1 MRSLK
6 ISYST
11 KLFIVIIAILTGCEV
26 AFIAFQFSREQRYRE
41 DMLNAQLT
49 ILNYQLLDH
58 YEGGLVDVE
67 TWERT
72 IDLPIQMLQL
82 AIFDSEGNMI
92 YDNTGIGEIENP
104 LELTEIKMAMESDD
118 HKGFCVHNNDD
129 EDDDEFYYYAAL
141 REGDLIARTGA
152 LGHDVGIADFMQI
165 DRSFIWYAFL
175 IYIVIIA
182 IAYYTTSRMG
192 NAVKRLS
199 EFADKA
205 EKGEEIFDT
214 EAFPRNELGNIAHS
228 IVLIYARWQRTVA
241 ERDQKA
247 KIALREEQEKAR
259 LKRELTNNINH
270 ELKTPVS
277 AISLELETIITRKD
291 QLTDQ
296 QRDMLISRCKANS
309 DRLLKM
315 IQDILTLNRLDDGAE
330 NIQRELLSL
339 RDIVDETSD
348 TLLPK
353 AENVGIA
360 FDINLPETM
369 MMLGNGPLLEA
380 VFNNLINNAILYS
393 GGSTIS
399 IVLQEENDSSYR
411 IIIADDGTGIP
422 EEHLEHLFDR
432 FYRIESG
439 RSRKKGG
446 TGIGLAIVKS
456 AARFHGGDITVRNR
470 ASGGLEFTLTLSKS
484 FGSDKDAKS

>member
-1 MRSLK
+1 ME
-6 ISYST
+6 
-11 KLFIVIIAILTGCEV
+11 IAILTLCEV
-26 AFIAFQFSREQRYRE
+26 AFIAFQFNREQRYRE
-41 DMLNAQLT
+41 DLLNAQLT
-49 ILNYQLLDH
+49 ILNYQLLDQ
-58 YEGGLVDVE
+58 YEGGVVNVE
-67 TWERT
+67 LWERT
-72 IDLPIQMLQL
+72 IDLPIQELQL
-82 AIFDSEGNMI
+82 AIFDSEGNI
-92 YDNTGIGEIENP
+92 LYDNTGIGHLENP
-104 LELTEIKMAMESDD
+104 LELEELKMADKSEL
-118 HKGFCVHNNDD
+118 HRGFSVHNND
-129 EDDDEFYYYAAL
+129 EVDDDDFYYYAAL
-141 REGDLIARTGA
+141 KEGDLYARTGA
-152 LGHDVGIADFMQI
+152 LGHDVGLAEFMSI
-165 DRSFIWYAFL
+165 DRTFIWYAIL
-175 IYIVIIA
+175 IYIFIIA
-182 IAYYTTSRMG
+182 ITWYATSRIG
-192 NAVKRLS
+192 NTVKRLS
-199 EFADKA
+199 EFAQAA

-214 EAFPRNELGNIAHS
+214 KVFPRNELGTIAHN
-228 IVLIYARWQRTVA
+228 IVIIYVRWQRTLA
-241 ERDQKA
+241 ERDRQAAIAA
-247 KIALREEQEKAR
+247 KEEQEKAK

-277 AISLELETIITRKD
+277 AISLELETLLTHKD
-291 QLTDQ
+291 KLTDA
-296 QRDMLISRCKANS
+296 QRNMLISRCKANS

-339 RDIVDETSD
+339 RDVVDETTD

-380 VFNNLINNAILYS
+380 IFNNLVNNAILYS

-399 IVLQEENDSSYR
+399 IFLQEEDEKSYR
-411 IIIADDGTGIP
+411 IIIGDDGTGIG

-456 AARFHGGDITVRNR
+456 AAQFHGGDITVRNLPT
-470 ASGGLEFTLTLSKS
+470 GGLEFTLTLSKS
-484 FGSDKDAKS
+484 

>member
-1 MRSLK
+1 MSRLK

-11 KLFIVIIAILTGCEV
+11 RLFILIVAILTICEV
-26 AFIAFQFSREQRYRE
+26 AFLAFQFSREQRYRE
-41 DMLNAQLT
+41 EMLNAQLT

-82 AIFDSEGNMI
+82 AIFDTEGNMI
-92 YDNTGIGEIENP
+92 YDNTGIGPIDNP
-104 LELTEIKMAMESDD
+104 LELTEIKMAIESDD
-118 HKGFCVHNNDD
+118 HKGFFVHNNDE
-129 EDDDEFYYYAAL
+129 EDNDDFFYYAAL

-152 LGHDVGIADFMQI
+152 LGHDVGLADFMKI

-175 IYIVIIA
+175 IYILITA
-182 IAYYTTSRMG
+182 IAYYATSRMG
-192 NAVKRLS
+192 NAIKRLN
-199 EFADKA
+199 EFAEKA
-205 EKGEEIFDT
+205 EKGEEIYDT

-228 IVLIYARWQRTVA
+228 IVLIYVRWQRTVN

-247 KIALREEQEKAR
+247 KLALKEEKEKAK

-277 AISLELETIITRKD
+277 AISLELETILTHKD
-291 QLTDQ
+291 KLTDA
-296 QRDMLISRCKANS
+296 QRDMLLSRCKANS

-330 NIQRELLSL
+330 NIQREHLSL
-339 RDIVDETSD
+339 RDIVDECVD

-369 MMLGNGPLLEA
+369 MMIGNGPLLESI
-380 VFNNLINNAILYS
+380 FNNLINNAILYS

-399 IVLQEENDSSYR
+399 IFLQEEDEQSYR
-411 IIIADDGTGIP
+411 IIIGDDGVGIG
-422 EEHLEHLFDR
+422 EEHLSHLFDR

-439 RSRKKGG
+439 RSRKSGG
-446 TGIGLAIVKS
+446 TGIGLAIVKRS
-456 AARFHGGDITVRNR
+456 AVFHGGDITVRNLPT
-470 ASGGLEFTLTLSKS
+470 GGLEYTLTLSKS
-484 FGSDKDAKS
+484 

>member
-1 MRSLK
+1 MSRLK
-6 ISYST
+6 FSYST
-11 KLFIVIIAILTGCEV
+11 RLFFLIVAILTICEV
-26 AFIAFQFSREQRYRE
+26 AFLAFQFSREQGYRE

-82 AIFDSEGNMI
+82 AIFDTEGNMI
-92 YDNTGIGEIENP
+92 YDNTGIGPIDNP
-104 LELTEIKMAMESDD
+104 LELTEIKMAIESED
-118 HKGFCVHNNDD
+118 HKGFFVHNNDE
-129 EDDDEFYYYAAL
+129 EDNDDFFYYAAL

-152 LGHDVGIADFMQI
+152 LGHDVGLADFMKI

-175 IYIVIIA
+175 IYVIIIV
-182 IAYYTTSRMG
+182 IAYYSTSRVG
-192 NAVKRLS
+192 NVIKRLN
-199 EFADKA
+199 EFAEKA
-205 EKGEEIFDT
+205 EKGEEIYDT

-228 IVLIYARWQRTVA
+228 IVLIYVRWQRTVN

-247 KIALREEQEKAR
+247 KLALKEEKEKAK

-277 AISLELETIITRKD
+277 AISLELETILTHKD
-291 QLTDQ
+291 KLTDA

-315 IQDILTLNRLDDGAE
+315 IQDILTLNRLDDGAD
-330 NIQRELLSL
+330 NIQREHLSL
-339 RDIVDETSD
+339 RDIVDECVES
-348 TLLPK
+348 LLPK

-369 MMLGNGPLLEA
+369 MMLGNGPLLESI
-380 VFNNLINNAILYS
+380 FNNLINNAILYS

-399 IVLQEENDSSYR
+399 IFLQEEDEKSYR
-411 IIIADDGTGIP
+411 IIIGDDGVGIG
-422 EEHLEHLFDR
+422 EEHLSHLFDR

-446 TGIGLAIVKS
+446 TGIGLAIVKRS
-456 AARFHGGDITVRNR
+456 AIFHGGDITVRNLPT
-470 ASGGLEFTLTLSKS
+470 GGLEYTQTSSKT
-484 FGSDKDAKS
+484 